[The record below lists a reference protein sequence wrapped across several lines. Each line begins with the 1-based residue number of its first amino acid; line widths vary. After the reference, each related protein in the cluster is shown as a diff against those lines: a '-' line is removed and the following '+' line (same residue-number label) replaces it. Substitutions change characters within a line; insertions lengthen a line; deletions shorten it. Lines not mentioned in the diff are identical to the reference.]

1 MDAKPV
7 ALWGELIGS
16 TKSWEEEEEE
26 EEEEEGDHKPQNL
39 LNFKIYF

>member
-26 EEEEEGDHKPQNL
+26 EEGEGDHKPQNP

>member
-26 EEEEEGDHKPQNL
+26 GEGDHKPQNL
-39 LNFKIYF
+39 LNFKI